1 MGRTGAVQNTPCMW
15 CFRISYQQ
23 LLVLILTLL
32 LKQEKFLLMLFRVKH
47 QPSAKLPSYFSLR
60 CFQVLS
66 KNYQPIQMVIRALRM
81 PLEYPLQ
88 PTKPSVD
95 DGVISTGIC
104 IWKRLF
110 IRLQII
116 DIFIRMDFLEL
127 KLCTNDKN
135 SLFQKI
141 FSCPLPLAT

>member
-1 MGRTGAVQNTPCMW
+1 
-15 CFRISYQQ
+15 
-23 LLVLILTLL
+23 
-32 LKQEKFLLMLFRVKH
+32 
-47 QPSAKLPSYFSLR
+47 
-60 CFQVLS
+60 
-66 KNYQPIQMVIRALRM
+66 MVIRALRV

-116 DIFIRMDFLEL
+116 DTFIRMDFLEL

-135 SLFQKI
+135 SLFQKDI
-141 FSCPLPLAT
+141 YLSFAFGNTKVAISFDLG